1 MGGRI
6 KLLAGWL
13 IAIGIIASVFCLV
26 SGVSQY
32 NENKQYLEYATING
46 GGHGY
51 KNLEEAGNKA
61 YDGKMVQTY
70 GIAGIIG
77 SLFGGLPLYWFG
89 CLFERVEQLQTSISE
104 LKLEN
109 RELRSSIKDVFKQN
123 DNMRISVNEALSNI
137 ENVQTSMDKF
147 QTLYTN
153 NAIPVDSDTC
163 KPEDCSK
170 NNQVFESHDQTK
182 TDPVDSRWI
191 PADLRYVNCPNCG
204 MHMSLDYIK
213 IRKKCPNCNQ
223 EYSPQQI

>member
-1 MGGRI
+1 MLSQTQRQNRLYPRRIIRWRGRRFAPI
-6 KLLAGWL
+6 RRRHCSHAC
-13 IAIGIIASVFCLV
+13 A
-26 SGVSQY
+26 SQY
-32 NENKQYLEYATING
+32 DSARACRRG
-46 GGHGY
+46 
-51 KNLEEAGNKA
+51 GNKA

-104 LKLEN
+104 RKLEN

-182 TDPVDSRWI
+182 ADPVDSRWI